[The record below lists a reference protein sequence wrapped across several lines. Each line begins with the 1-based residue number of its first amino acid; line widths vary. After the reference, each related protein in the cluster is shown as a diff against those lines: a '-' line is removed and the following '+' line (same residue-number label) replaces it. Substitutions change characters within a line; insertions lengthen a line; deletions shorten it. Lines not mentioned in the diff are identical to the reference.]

1 MYRLIHIV
9 MGDDLRE
16 AGFGI
21 LMNDEMLLNITNMWV
36 LLLRKVMRATMP

>member
-21 LMNDEMLLNITNMWV
+21 LMNDEMLLNITNISFFASAEIFE
-36 LLLRKVMRATMP
+36 L

>member
-21 LMNDEMLLNITNMWV
+21 LMNDEMLTNMWV